1 MYSILEKI
9 VLQAVSRLDTEMK
22 GKDQFLNKHQNSF
35 FYVHYE
41 NMPLKHLAKGFFVF
55 WLLYKNK
62 VIPKG

>member
-1 MYSILEKI
+1 MYAILEKI
-9 VLQAVSRLDTEMK
+9 VLQAVSRLDTEIK

-35 FYVHYE
+35 FYVHYG